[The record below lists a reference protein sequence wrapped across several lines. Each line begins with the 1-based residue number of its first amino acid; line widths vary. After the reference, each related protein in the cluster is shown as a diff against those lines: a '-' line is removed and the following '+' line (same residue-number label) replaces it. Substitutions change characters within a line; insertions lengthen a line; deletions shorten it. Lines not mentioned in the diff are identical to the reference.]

1 MRLMNTMESMARS
14 EYNLQALVDAY
25 SDSLDILEEIL
36 SIFSEETPQRIE
48 ALEKAAEEKDFDSVH
63 RIAHGLANTT
73 GTLKADHALKTAREI
88 EGLAREK
95 QDEGLR
101 ELIER
106 LSRQTNE
113 VVDQIEARRAAD

>member
-1 MRLMNTMESMARS
+1 MESMDQS

-48 ALEKAAEEKDFDSVH
+48 SLEKAAEEKDFESVH

-73 GTLKADHALKTAREI
+73 GTLKADHALSTAREI
-88 EGLAREK
+88 EKLAREER
-95 QDEGLR
+95 DEGLR
-101 ELIER
+101 ELVEK
-106 LSRQTNE
+106 LSRQTNQ
-113 VVDQIEARRAAD
+113 VLHSIESRRAAD